1 MTILEQKPIFSQRV
15 EGRKLVEKMK
25 SKEVEEL
32 RADFVRRLAVILMGV
47 NEISCCSTRAPT
59 SLEGMEKVCLEKFA
73 WKLSL
78 GFHERR

>member
-1 MTILEQKPIFSQRV
+1 M

-32 RADFVRRLAVILMGV
+32 IYRTDIKEKMKLKADFVRRLAVILMGV
-47 NEISCCSTRAPT
+47 NEISCCSTGTPT
-59 SLEGMEKVCLEKFA
+59 SLEGMEKVGLEKLA

-78 GFHERR
+78 GFQERR